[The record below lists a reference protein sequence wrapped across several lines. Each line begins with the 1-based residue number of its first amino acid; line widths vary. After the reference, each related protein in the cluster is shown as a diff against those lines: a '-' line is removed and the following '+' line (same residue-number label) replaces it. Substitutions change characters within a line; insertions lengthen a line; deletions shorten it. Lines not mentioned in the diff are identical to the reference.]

1 MLSGKFVH
9 CLQSLSVAQSPE
21 NFQCPASII
30 IHVKRCDGA
39 INSPHQFQ
47 IDPKYNKPRDICCHE
62 TSNPVAKSC
71 SSKISAGQRSCNA
84 NMVFYW
90 MKAQEWIRVL
100 TDSSTFCPV
109 TVHTAKPPHR
119 AFLSYQDIGL
129 YSLGEWGNKNY
140 KKIPRSPMEH
150 DAFKWLAMNC
160 STDAKTNV
168 SRAVLALLA
177 HLLPSLR
184 IVAGMT
190 WEKSSLS

>member
-1 MLSGKFVH
+1 
-9 CLQSLSVAQSPE
+9 
-21 NFQCPASII
+21 
-30 IHVKRCDGA
+30 
-39 INSPHQFQ
+39 
-47 IDPKYNKPRDICCHE
+47 
-62 TSNPVAKSC
+62 
-71 SSKISAGQRSCNA
+71 
-84 NMVFYW
+84 

-129 YSLGEWGNKNY
+129 YLLGEWGNKNY
-140 KKIPRSPMEH
+140 KKNPRSPMEH

-168 SRAVLALLA
+168 SWAVLALLA
-177 HLLPSLR
+177 HLLPSLS

-190 WEKSSLS
+190 WEKSSLSWSREENQQSHLCKHVVQPPPDTPPEISASKPVGIQQEAHERRNPC